1 MSIKL
6 RSGHRVFVFSQ
17 YVDMRSGFEKLSFV
31 IREQM
36 KKNLLEGD
44 LFVFLGKNRKLLKA
58 LCFDGTGLLLM
69 SKRLQQSRYMG
80 IDRFEDFELTEEEL
94 DTLLRGSVIRKLRFG
109 DEALTLG
116 SDRRN
121 LANNHDGRNNRERA
135 ESRNPSDL
143 RD

>member
-17 YVDMRSGFEKLSFV
+17 YVDMRSGFEKLSYV

-69 SKRLQQSRYMG
+69 SKRLHQSRYMG
-80 IDRFEDFELTEEEL
+80 IERFEDFELTEEEL

-109 DEALTLG
+109 DKALTPRHE
-116 SDRRN
+116 SRN
-121 LANNHDGRNNRERA
+121 LANHHDGRTDRERA
-135 ESRNPSDL
+135 GPGNSSHL
-143 RD
+143 RA